1 MKAGYEGIIG
11 ERKAVGKLL
20 ELGFPVFEKTID
32 VDAVD
37 LLIRYKKGKNIFY
50 KEIQVKY
57 SKFYTDA
64 KSYWFTINGSTFQ
77 ARKNYAFMFVCGDE
91 KHIFILSSKDMKLHL
106 KKMLWHENGNKWMI
120 YVIERKNKWY
130 FRTKSDEDNI
140 DITEH
145 LNDFDQLTQ

>member
-1 MKAGYEGIIG
+1 
-11 ERKAVGKLL
+11 
-20 ELGFPVFEKTID
+20 
-32 VDAVD
+32 
-37 LLIRYKKGKNIFY
+37 
-50 KEIQVKY
+50 
-57 SKFYTDA
+57 
-64 KSYWFTINGSTFQ
+64 
-77 ARKNYAFMFVCGDE
+77 VCGDE